1 MGTGTKVM
9 IGLGAVLVVG
19 TVGYLI
25 YNASKKDSGSA
36 ATLTAAQQAEL
47 DKQNK
52 RANTINALTTLAGSI
67 VGAFINKNKEAEA

>member
-25 YNASKKDSGSA
+25 YNASTKDSGST

-47 DKQNK
+47 DKQN
-52 RANTINALTTLAGSI
+52 RNNNLINAGVTLASGI
-67 VGAFINKNKEAEA
+67 INSFMNKDKQAEA